1 MAKKFF
7 SYNQIH
13 KIVESTVDIC
23 RDYNPDVIVA
33 IGGGGYIPARML
45 RTALNV
51 PILAVS
57 LELYND
63 DTNTKNAE
71 IVKKQ
76 WFDEAYGSGAL
87 VRGKR
92 ILVVDEVDDTRTTL
106 SYTVRE
112 LQENHSPASVAV
124 MVVHNKQKEKEAKL
138 SDDVL
143 YIAGSQIED
152 CWICYPWDAYSYGM
166 TIEECDV
173 EARANVN

>member
-63 DTNTKNAE
+63 DTNTKNA
-71 IVKKQ
+71 KK
-76 WFDEAYGSGAL
+76 D
-87 VRGKR
+87 K
-92 ILVVDEVDDTRTTL
+92 
-106 SYTVRE
+106 
-112 LQENHSPASVAV
+112 
-124 MVVHNKQKEKEAKL
+124 
-138 SDDVL
+138 
-143 YIAGSQIED
+143 
-152 CWICYPWDAYSYGM
+152 
-166 TIEECDV
+166 
-173 EARANVN
+173 